1 MFKKE
6 KTNYFYTSLYIVNS
20 ITYNIEDLNYYLF
33 FIKGIKHKRKV
44 FLSMRK
50 ELKSKSRR
58 KWLIGGSLAF
68 ASVALLTTG
77 FATWVI
83 GTTKTS
89 GDGEVHI
96 GADTAKDN
104 SVELT
109 FSLDDTDNKIFVSE
123 AVGDTNPN
131 LKIER
136 GESEANT
143 EPDWTIKIKN
153 LNVVVGETFYESLK
167 GKQDLKIVFE
177 LQKDGANS
185 VTEDKVGVRGETGS
199 PWNYIKLAK
208 SEFDVTL
215 PNAYPA
221 GGKIYDISDTDKT
234 FSFTWGSYFDGK
246 APSVFYKEK
255 EPTEGLREYYQKALK
270 ELQAMKTALTA
281 GTGTLKL
288 TATFDYGQ
296 QKVGK

>member
-1 MFKKE
+1 
-6 KTNYFYTSLYIVNS
+6 
-20 ITYNIEDLNYYLF
+20 
-33 FIKGIKHKRKV
+33 
-44 FLSMRK
+44 MRK

-89 GDGEVHI
+89 VDGKVNI
-96 GADTAKDN
+96 GVDTAKDN

-109 FSLDDTDNKIFVSE
+109 FNLDDTNNSIFVAE

-136 GESEANT
+136 GEGETGT
-143 EPDWTIKIKN
+143 EPDWTIKIKD
-153 LNVVVGETFYESLK
+153 LSVVVGETFYESLK

-177 LQKDGANS
+177 LQKDKTEDKNSATNS
-185 VTEDKVGVRGETGS
+185 VTDDKVGVRGETGS
-199 PWNYIKLAK
+199 PWSYIDVK
-208 SEFDVTL
+208 SRKFDVTL
-215 PNAYPA
+215 PDPYPA
-221 GGKIYDISDTDKT
+221 DGKIYDINDTDKT
-234 FSFTWGSYFDGK
+234 FSFGWGSYFDGK
-246 APSVFYKEK
+246 APSEFYKLH
-255 EPTEGLREYYQKALK
+255 EPKEGLRGYYQNALQ
-270 ELQAMKTALTA
+270 ELQAMKTALT
-281 GTGTLKL
+281 GELKL

-296 QKVGK
+296 TTVGK

>member
-1 MFKKE
+1 
-6 KTNYFYTSLYIVNS
+6 
-20 ITYNIEDLNYYLF
+20 
-33 FIKGIKHKRKV
+33 
-44 FLSMRK
+44 MRK

-109 FSLDDTDNKIFVSE
+109 FNLDTDNKIFVSE

-136 GESEANT
+136 GESEADT
-143 EPDWTIKIKN
+143 EPDWTIKIKD
-153 LNVVVGETFYESLK
+153 LNVVVEETFYESLK
-167 GKQDLKIVFE
+167 GKDLKIVFE
-177 LQKDGANS
+177 LQKGVETDNNS
-185 VTEDKVGVRGETGS
+185 VTDDKVGVRGGETES
-199 PWNYIKLAK
+199 SWNYIRLAK
-208 SEFDVTL
+208 SEFIVTL
-215 PNAYPA
+215 PASYPA

-234 FSFTWGSYFDGK
+234 FSFDWGSYFNGD
-246 APSVFYKEK
+246 APSKFYQDNEK
-255 EPTEGLREYYQKALK
+255 NKGSQSLREYYQKALQ